1 MRPLE
6 PVPAIRR
13 IETDRADLCALDVV
27 GHLTSADLE
36 NAFGLLE
43 AAYVD
48 HPAIDLLVRLSGY
61 DGFDWDGVF
70 ATSTLRGKRN
80 ALRHVRR
87 YAVVGGPAWISKSLG
102 LFGRLTSMESRHFDA
117 ADEAAAWE
125 WLGTRQ
131 PDDAA

>member
-13 IETDRADLCALDVV
+13 IDVDRADLCALDVV
-27 GHLTSADLE
+27 GRLTSADLE

-43 AAYVD
+43 AASLE
-48 HPAIDLLVRLSGY
+48 HPELDLLLRLTGY

-70 ATSTLRGKRN
+70 STSTLRGKRT

-87 YAVVGGPAWISKSLG
+87 CALVGGPAWISTALG
-102 LFGRLTSMESRHFDA
+102 LFGPMTSMESRHFG
-117 ADEAAAWE
+117 EAEEVSAWE
-125 WLGTRQ
+125 WLGARRTGG
-131 PDDAA
+131 AA